1 MGLAEKRAAKEF
13 QEKRYPGFKKEIDEA
28 AGFEVPV
35 EVKWEQLAED
45 GMVHLYDECWTK
57 VYFRPLIDAL
67 KAITVDDMGKEA
79 LKESL
84 KSILIRNEADNSY
97 GGDRIAKFDKTSGV
111 LAIDHKPFSNVDD
124 YKDMKEGIQKTIED
138 SL

>member
-1 MGLAEKRAAKEF
+1 MGLAEKRATKEF
-13 QEKRYPGFKKEIDEA
+13 QEKRFPAFKKEIDDA

-45 GMVHLYDECWTK
+45 GMVHLYEECWTK

-79 LKESL
+79 LQGAL

-97 GGDRIAKFDKTSGV
+97 GGDRIAKFDKGSGV

-124 YKDMKEGIQKTIED
+124 HKDMKEGIQKTLED

>member
-1 MGLAEKRAAKEF
+1 MGLAERRATKEF
-13 QEKRYPGFKKEIDEA
+13 QDNRYPQLKKEIDEA
-28 AGFEVPV
+28 VGFEIAV

-45 GMVHLYDECWTK
+45 GMVHLYEDCWAK

-67 KAITVDDMGKEA
+67 KAITADDMGKQA

-84 KSILIRNEADNSY
+84 KSIVLRNEADNSY
-97 GGDRIAKFDKTSGV
+97 GGDRIAKFDKGTGQ

-124 YKDMKEGIQKTIED
+124 HKDMKEGIQKTLED